1 MNKFKIINIVIVFFY
16 LVFVIK
22 KKYYYYNIN
31 KNNFY
36 YIDFDICYRYVMK
49 MYFIYLIVLLN
60 YF

>member
-1 MNKFKIINIVIVFFY
+1 MNKFKIINIVIVLFY
-16 LVFVIK
+16 LVFVK
-22 KKYYYYNIN
+22 KKNYFYNIN

-36 YIDFDICYRYVMK
+36 YIDFDICYRYEMK